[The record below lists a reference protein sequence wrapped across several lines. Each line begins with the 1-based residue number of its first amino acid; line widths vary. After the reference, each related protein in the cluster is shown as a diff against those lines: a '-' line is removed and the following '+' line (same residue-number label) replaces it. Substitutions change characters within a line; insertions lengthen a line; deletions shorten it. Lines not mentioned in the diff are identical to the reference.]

1 MHLVVETSLLETM
14 LNVLSLKRQRHIGA
28 LLNGKSD
35 IRDIFRHNCISPT
48 QNMYLA
54 LECSSLDKKYRA
66 ASLASPCGRNL
77 RLFTCR
83 ILKHKTS

>member
-35 IRDIFRHNCISPT
+35 IRDIFRHNCISP
-48 QNMYLA
+48 
-54 LECSSLDKKYRA
+54 KYVPG
-66 ASLASPCGRNL
+66 SGV
-77 RLFTCR
+77 FQFG
-83 ILKHKTS
+83 